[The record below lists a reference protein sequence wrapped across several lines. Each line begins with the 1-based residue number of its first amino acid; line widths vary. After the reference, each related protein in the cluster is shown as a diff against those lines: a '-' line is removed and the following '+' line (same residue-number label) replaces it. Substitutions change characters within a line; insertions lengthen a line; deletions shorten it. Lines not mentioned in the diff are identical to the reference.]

1 MKDTRSLISNA
12 LDEFKNAVGY
22 NHVKCADI
30 QWHGSSVWEGNVN
43 AKWKE
48 GSDFKEPPADETM
61 LRLSVN
67 YTDAEI
73 KEFREKLD
81 FDYNT
86 YSDEVRFSGCIWLEN
101 GSCIVRKYLYKDNE
115 ETGVDMEWWDIPEN
129 PPIPDYLLKKE
140 QYDWEICPLCDDD
153 STTLQLDFR
162 GTVEEVE
169 KKAREVVT
177 MLGEMFQDQVITAAV
192 YVALKDIDM
201 PYYHD
206 GTSWMNGVN
215 SKAMGDVLRA

>member
-12 LDEFKNAVGY
+12 LDEFKNAVGAST
-22 NHVKCADI
+22 VKCADI
-30 QWHGSSVWEGNVN
+30 IWLGSNVVD
-43 AKWKE
+43 E
-48 GSDFKEPPADETM
+48 SFFERQVGVDFKEPPADEET
-61 LRLSVN
+61 LRLPVN

-140 QYDWEICPLCDDD
+140 QYDWEICPLCNDD
-153 STTLQLDFR
+153 STTLELDFR

-169 KKAREVVT
+169 RQTRAMVNA
-177 MLGEMFQDQVITAAV
+177 LGEMFQDQVITAAV
-192 YVALKDIDM
+192 YVALKDIDV
-201 PYYHD
+201 PFYH
-206 GTSWMNGVN
+206 NGECWVDYTN
-215 SKAMGDVLRA
+215 KDIEDKVSA